1 MKFILL
7 SALLSI
13 TSSAFADWTSTIKI
27 NEILAIGPE
36 EGTGFMIVVSD
47 VVGFGEGKCNGT
59 WHYLNAGTE
68 KGKMIFSM
76 FLASKAT
83 NTGLRLDLTEPSGT
97 NTKCIISGVRY

>member
-1 MKFILL
+1 MKFIFL
-7 SALLSI
+7 SALLLI
-13 TSSAFADWTSTIKI
+13 TSSAFADWTSAIKI

-36 EGTGFMIVVSD
+36 EGTGFMIVVSE
-47 VVGFGEGKCNGT
+47 VVGFGENKCNGT

-76 FLASKAT
+76 FLTAKTTDTS
-83 NTGLRLDLTEPSGT
+83 LRLDLTEPSGV